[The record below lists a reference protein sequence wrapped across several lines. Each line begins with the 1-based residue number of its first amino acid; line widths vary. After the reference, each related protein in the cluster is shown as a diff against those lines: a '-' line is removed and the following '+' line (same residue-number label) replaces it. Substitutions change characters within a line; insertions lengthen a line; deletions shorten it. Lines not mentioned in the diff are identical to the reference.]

1 MSDTFD
7 YLSLYDY
14 ITVSSNLF
22 YSHYSWKLRDFK
34 YDGIIKNIKY
44 DYINRGAPH
53 WGKEKNVYVGFIDRS
68 AYYNLLLQGS
78 PIMCAINGIIKNCYV
93 KNIEKNEK
101 IITKLEICLI
111 NDDPYKF
118 REKIFEIEEK
128 DIDSMLITNK
138 VYNCI
143 KI

>member
-1 MSDTFD
+1 MSDIFD
-7 YLSLYDY
+7 YLSIYDY

-34 YDGIIKNIKY
+34 YEGIIKDIKY

-53 WGKEKNVYVGFIDRS
+53 WGRKKNIYIAFIDRS

-78 PIMCAINGIIKNCYV
+78 PIMCKINGIIANCYV
-93 KNIEKNEK
+93 KNIEKNQNC
-101 IITKLEICLI
+101 ITKLEVCIL
-111 NDDPYKF
+111 DDSIYNLH
-118 REKIFEIEEK
+118 EKIFKIDEK
-128 DIDSMLITNK
+128 DIESMLITNK
-138 VYNCI
+138 AYNCI